1 MIKVEK
7 PFYQRSPY
15 CQPQEKKQAYTSDY
29 WTFQA
34 QPPSSLAPFRVSGTP
49 PRVFSGGTHSVRT
62 HTKAKNGSPCH
73 CRENEIGIRQM
84 YIYIC
89 MYIIYIYI
97 HYHVSIVH
105 MIHYHVLY
113 T

>member
-84 YIYIC
+84 YIY